1 MQEKGVRWVKTLAP
15 NYIEMYRKQKQ
26 QDTTPED
33 FELSLEGKI
42 APDNRWVILAKII
55 PWSQFEAEYAA
66 IFSEGKGAPAKTFR
80 MALGALIIKERL
92 GIKGS

>member
-1 MQEKGVRWVKTLAP
+1 MQEKGVKWVKTLAP
-15 NYIEMYRKQKQ
+15 NYIEIYRKQKQ

-66 IFSEGKGAPAKTFR
+66 IFSEGKGAPADISYPNKLCKEFPLLFI
-80 MALGALIIKERL
+80 LG
-92 GIKGS
+92 G